1 MRAVRRAGDGV
12 AVVEVPEPAGEGVR
26 VRVRSAGICG
36 SDLHM
41 IAGGLIGETTIGHE
55 IAGLAPDGT
64 PVAVEPLS
72 PCGACAWC
80 ERGDVNLCQLGA
92 EIIHGVMRDGGMAE
106 EILVPAAALV
116 PLPAGLDVANASL
129 VEPLA
134 VAVHGLR
141 RARLRGDER
150 VAVVGAGTIGLCA
163 VAVARSAGVE
173 VALVARHEA
182 QREAGARLG
191 AVAVD
196 GRYDLVVEAAGTAGA
211 LEQAVQLASPG
222 GRVALLGSYW
232 DPVEMPGFLLCLKEI
247 DLVPASLYGRQG
259 VLRDVEVA
267 TALLATRPEIAATLI
282 THRFPLEAAP
292 EAFATAGNRASGVIK
307 VVLEP

>member
-1 MRAVRRAGDGV
+1 V
-12 AVVEVPEPAGEGVR
+12 AVVEVPEPRGEGVR
-26 VRVRSAGICG
+26 VRIRSAGICG

-41 IAGGLIGETTIGHE
+41 IAGGFLGETTIGHE
-55 IAGLAPDGT
+55 LAGLAPDGT

-72 PCGACAWC
+72 PCGSC
-80 ERGDVNLCQLGA
+80 EYCTRGDVNLCERGTA
-92 EIIHGVMRDGGMAE
+92 IIHGVMRDGGMAD

-150 VAVVGAGTIGLCA
+150 VAVVGAGAIGLCA
-163 VAVARSAGVE
+163 VAVARSSGAE
-173 VALVARHEA
+173 VALVARHDA

-196 GRYDLVVEAAGTAGA
+196 GAYDLVVEAAGTTSA
-211 LEQAVQLASPG
+211 LEHAAQLARPG
-222 GRVALLGSYW
+222 GRIALLGSYW
-232 DPVEMPGFLLCLKEI
+232 DPVQMPAFLMCLKEV
-247 DLVPASLYGRQG
+247 DLLPASLYGRDG
-259 VLRDVEVA
+259 AVRDIEVA

-292 EAFATAGNRASGVIK
+292 EAFRIAGNRASGAIK